1 MPLDP
6 SHPDYW
12 TQALQFTETI
22 HRDVYPTVDPTQ
34 PSLQRIAQGKVVVVT
49 GAGSGFG
56 EGACKQWAKAGTAA
70 VVLAARSQTN
80 IDRVAQLLNAS
91 TETLA
96 ISTDVASESQVNNL
110 FEEATNKFGRVDVVI
125 HAAGVLG
132 PIAHIGDAST
142 DEWWKA
148 FEINVKG
155 AFLVAKAF
163 ARVSEGREATFIYT
177 GSAASYFAS
186 PGQSSYTAA
195 KAAGNMIMDQ
205 LHTEYKNLR
214 VFNVHPG
221 MAKSSVL
228 RSELEIYANDTPDL
242 FGGLTLY
249 LAGNQANFLRGR
261 FIAANWDVG
270 DLEKHQEEIKAQ
282 DLLKG
287 QAFRGKAA
295 ENEYRSAASHVGST
309 SSDVIAA
316 FRVAPA
322 FAIGEKHSV
331 VRTPPPHNGEERPFG
346 PWIIG
351 QLKTAA
357 LRQGQPLSIMVS
369 KAPKLLRRGCM
380 TRMLDMQD
388 DRPSASFARLL
399 GLNEDLVEAPPP
411 SLPQILAEANR
422 ERHLSSW
429 WSFLDVHHRK
439 RVYRQQLSATLPS
452 RSQCDLLANYY
463 LEHVNWIFQTIH
475 VPSFR
480 RDYAIF
486 WDTGIDQADLIWL
499 SLLFT
504 VISVSALYVPL
515 ESIEVV
521 GCPKDSIR
529 HLAHIWHLSS
539 RRALRAGDFE
549 ARPCLTQLQTFS
561 VTQLY
566 WYATNDIETL
576 NSHLGQAVRNAQA
589 IGLDKDRT
597 PSTCLQDEMRHRL
610 WWDLVDADMFQ
621 TICLDREPLVRLK
634 DPGVPLPLNC
644 DDHDM
649 TVTSIHPKP
658 LDVPTVMSMNIYRAQ
673 VFRILNRHWCATH
686 GDCLQSIEGIRRL
699 DSEIVE
705 LVTQLPWYFQL
716 DEDGNPPRLSEALR
730 EILTWQH
737 HILRTCV
744 STQRIRMY
752 RPFLASRVE
761 NAWENVVKAAEDAL
775 AVYRTLRLDGT
786 TTSRQK
792 FSTQAYQV
800 FSVAVTVAA
809 LLLVEGSLPIPDA
822 YNLIKD
828 MAMDLRLLENQGCL
842 VPVATHGHQVL
853 LKMLTFFDRRWAD
866 PVSPEDA
873 KRLVPD
879 ISTILGGESTTRA
892 YMDRLSSQAQQ
903 RTPTRTISAVGQQI
917 AAGDVEEI
925 RAVNNESGNQAEET
939 GITPESLMDTSCGGM
954 IDPEFFMEN
963 IRPLGLLDWDMT
975 GLLVDIQG
983 K

>member
-110 FEEATNKFGRVDVVI
+110 FEEATKKFGRVDVVI

-132 PIAHIGDAST
+132 PIAHIGDAPT

-249 LAGNQANFLRGR
+249 LAGKQADFLRGR
-261 FIAANWDVG
+261 FVAANWDVG

-282 DLLKG
+282 ELLKG
-287 QAFRGKAA
+287 QAFRGEMGPGGKAA

-331 VRTPPPHNGEERPFG
+331 VRTPPPHNAEERPFG

-357 LRQGQPLSIMVS
+357 LRQEQPLSIMVS

-380 TRMLDMQD
+380 IGMLDMQD
-388 DRPSASFARLL
+388 YRPSASFARLL

-504 VISVSALYVPL
+504 VISASALYVPL

-597 PSTCLQDEMRHRL
+597 PSTCLQNEMRHRL

-649 TVTSIHPKP
+649 TVSSIHPKP

-752 RPFLASRVE
+752 RPFLANRVE

-828 MAMDLRLLENQGCL
+828 MAMDLRMLENQGCL

-879 ISTILGGESTTRA
+879 ISTILGGRA
-892 YMDRLSSQAQQ
+892 PQGHTWIVCLHKRSRERQRGQSQ
-903 RTPTRTISAVGQQI
+903 
-917 AAGDVEEI
+917 
-925 RAVNNESGNQAEET
+925 
-939 GITPESLMDTSCGGM
+939 
-954 IDPEFFMEN
+954 
-963 IRPLGLLDWDMT
+963 W
-975 GLLVDIQG
+975 QG
-983 K
+983 SR